1 MSEERPSLQQET
13 TAWSIVGALL
23 AVVGLYAILHG
34 GVSLLGGL
42 GHDRTAIE
50 RGADEPPSRDRLVLE
65 LCVGSVV
72 LAGGLALRVRSRRQ
86 RKRVSESPQPE
97 DKPTSDG
104 RIADR
109 VNIAIIILSILWIAF
124 ILL

>member
-1 MSEERPSLQQET
+1 
-13 TAWSIVGALL
+13 
-23 AVVGLYAILHG
+23 
-34 GVSLLGGL
+34 
-42 GHDRTAIE
+42 
-50 RGADEPPSRDRLVLE
+50 
-65 LCVGSVV
+65 
-72 LAGGLALRVRSRRQ
+72 RRQ